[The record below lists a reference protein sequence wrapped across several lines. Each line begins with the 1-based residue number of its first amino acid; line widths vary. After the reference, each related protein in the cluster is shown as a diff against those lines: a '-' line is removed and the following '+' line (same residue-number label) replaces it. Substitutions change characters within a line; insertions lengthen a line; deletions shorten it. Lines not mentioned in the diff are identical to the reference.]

1 MNAKYSSMMPRRL
14 LLENDE
20 LIDAIMSLSTE
31 IVNGVDRY
39 KRETRARLAEMDKAK
54 KKTDR
59 TETNKM
65 AKSLR
70 LEQVVFTNS
79 EEDLRGVQ
87 PGH

>member
-54 KKTDR
+54 
-59 TETNKM
+59 
-65 AKSLR
+65 
-70 LEQVVFTNS
+70 
-79 EEDLRGVQ
+79 
-87 PGH
+87 